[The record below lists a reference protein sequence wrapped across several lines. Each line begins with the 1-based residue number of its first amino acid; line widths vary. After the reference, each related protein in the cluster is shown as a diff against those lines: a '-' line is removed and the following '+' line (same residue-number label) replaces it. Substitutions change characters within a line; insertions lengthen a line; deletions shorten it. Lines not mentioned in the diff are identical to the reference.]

1 MENIKRF
8 IYSNKA
14 NITFLFIWLF
24 ITVFTM
30 FHHEIW
36 RDEAQAWCI
45 CRDLS
50 IIDIWKTIRIE
61 GHPIVW
67 YLILFPFAKLG
78 FPVEVMQIVSLVF
91 VLFAVIFVIFKSP
104 FNHFEKFMICFS
116 AGMLYYLPII
126 SRSYAITPVLLFLIL
141 NLYSKRREHP
151 FLYCTLIIILS
162 QTHNYLLGFAGILF
176 ALFFFETIKEKNKS
190 NIYPILI
197 TIINFMYIF
206 FMFYGVQDSNY
217 TFDETLQGKISLL
230 NIFPF
235 VGKVF
240 LFDILNFFNVSANT
254 INLLSFLFFV
264 IPIFTLPIL
273 IYKQNKKISLIY
285 LSSISFMFL
294 VYSKVYL
301 YGILY
306 QKVFLI
312 YLIILFCYWLL
323 KLENKNTKL
332 ITIFFG
338 ILFIGSSVVSLSVIP
353 KEIKFNFSG
362 SKQISD
368 YIKTNLKNQNV
379 IVALGNPYVYSAISA
394 YLPNIKLY
402 NSISESYI
410 SYFPYEKN
418 IHKKT
423 AEFPEE
429 AKYFI
434 IQNKDI
440 DIRKV
445 GFNVLYET
453 NKENLSSK
461 VEKEIFTL
469 CTE

>member
-14 NITFLFIWLF
+14 NITLLSIWLF
-24 ITVFTM
+24 ITIFTL

-78 FPVEVMQIVSLVF
+78 FPVETMQIVSLIS
-91 VLFAVIFVIFKSP
+91 VLFAIIFVLFKSP
-104 FNHFEKFMICFS
+104 FNYFEKFMICFS

-126 SRSYAITPVLLFLIL
+126 SRSYAIIPILLFLIL
-141 NLYSKRREHP
+141 NSYKKRKEHP

-162 QTHNYLLGFAGILF
+162 QTHNYMLGFAGILF
-176 ALFFFETIKEKNKS
+176 ALFFFETLKAKNKS

-197 TIINFMYIF
+197 TIINFIYIF

-217 TFDETLQGKISLL
+217 TFDEALQGKISLL

-240 LFDILNFFNVSANT
+240 LFDILNFFNFSTNIV
-254 INLLSFLFFV
+254 NLLSFLFFV
-264 IPIFTLPIL
+264 IPIFALPIL

-285 LSSISFMFL
+285 LFSIGFMFL

-323 KLENKNTKL
+323 KLENKSTKL

-338 ILFIGSSVVSLSVIP
+338 ILFVSSTIVSLSVIP

-362 SKQISD
+362 SKQISN
-368 YIKTNLKNQNV
+368 YIKTNLKNENV

-418 IHKKT
+418 IYKKT

-440 DIRKV
+440 DIREV

-453 NKENLSSK
+453 NKVNLSSK